1 MAKIECNFYS
11 EVLELSTSMTII
23 LPLSEGEWKKPTA
36 KHKKM
41 PVLWLL
47 HGLSDDHTAWTRKT
61 SIERYVEKRGIAVV
75 MPEVARSYYADM
87 EHGLKYWTF
96 ISEELPA
103 VARRLFPLSEKR
115 SENFVAGL
123 SMGGYGALK
132 LALSFPERYAAAASL
147 SGAVDPHSFLSSV
160 INVPARK
167 NDVKNIFGTL
177 DNIKGTKNDLYT
189 LLKTGIKNRIKFPAL
204 FQCCGTG
211 DFLYQDNLKFRDF
224 LKKSGVKAEYKEGAG
239 VHEWGY
245 WDAAIQDV
253 LRWLPIA

>member
-1 MAKIECNFYS
+1 MPKIECNFFS
-11 EVLELSTSMTII
+11 ESLKLSTTMTVI
-23 LPLSEGEWKKPTA
+23 LPMSDGEWKKPSA

-61 SIERYVEKRGIAVV
+61 SIERYVEKRGLAVV

-87 EHGLKYWTF
+87 VHGLKYWTF

-123 SMGGYGALK
+123 SMGGYGAFK
-132 LALSFPERYAAAASL
+132 LALSYPERYAAAASL
-147 SGAVDPHSFLSSV
+147 SGAVDPYSFLSSA
-160 INVPARK
+160 NDDPNRK
-167 NDVKNIFGTL
+167 KDTENIFGGL

-189 LLKTGIKNRIKFPAL
+189 LVKNIRKNKKTFPAL

-211 DFLYQDNLKFRDF
+211 DFLYQDNLRFRDF
-224 LKKSGVKAEYKEGAG
+224 LKKSGVKAEYREGPG

-245 WDAAIQDV
+245 WDSSIQDV
-253 LRWLPIA
+253 LRWLPKA